1 MDEGEKNDDV
11 EDFFAS
17 PKIDNDNEEA
27 FIVES
32 LSNSI
37 NTEIIIWL
45 FKFQQRF
52 RLPNIALESLIKFF
66 HIILMRFDK
75 LQFENFPTSLYMAK
89 IWLNIFQL
97 KIQLAACTN
106 CHKLHNVKDIIA
118 YKEEGKVAIMNCPY
132 KEYPNN
138 PISSRNH
145 QCNNSLSILKKNKNA
160 TIAVPRMLYPKPNIH
175 QQLSILYQR
184 PDFEN
189 MLKLSGIQKNENN
202 IYSDIYNGKVWKNFP
217 FDGSTFFTTETAT
230 THLGLLLNLDW
241 FQPFSYTQHSTSAIY
256 VSICNLPR
264 SERNKP
270 ENIIYL
276 GFLPGPKEAGLERI
290 NHYLTPIVDELLEL
304 WKGWKVPKTHQFSNG
319 LEIKV
324 ALIVGSSDIPAT
336 RKLFGHR
343 SAVMKCYRCDKRTT
357 YSEEFRKT
365 HYGGMQDYNEWVTK
379 PADLLLH
386 RQYAHEWLQCNSKSS
401 REAHFKVHGIR
412 WTEVLCLPYMDPIR
426 FAVVDPMHCL
436 FLDVAKWIIK
446 SIFVNQKKLTME
458 QLRGILLNGYIGSY
472 PNSNRQIE
480 PELIKIVLK
489 NTLVDYHLS
498 CKWTSGL
505 LDESLHLLVPKKAV
519 GSLAIT
525 AERKELQHFLFM
537 RHNTCEDFYMNAAN
551 DDSVDTYPG
560 EVQYYFEHAL
570 RFPEG
575 TKTHLL
581 AYVKWYK
588 PALSSSIRFKHS
600 FMEPEISNT
609 ELWKAEYFQEG
620 CDSLLAVHRI
630 LS

>member
-1 MDEGEKNDDV
+1 MIRKKKTSSVNNTYINTEIKLNISKKRERNNYSGTSSPDQDSSHPGPSFQYIEENITLFSSKPSCFRIPAPTIDENNDEINYFGENYNVDNINEGEENDDVNNMDEEENNDVDEGEENDDVNNMDGEENDDVNEGEENDDVDNMDEEENDDVDEGEENDDV

-32 LSNSI
+32 LSDSI

-52 RLPNIALESLIKFF
+52 RLPDIALESLIKFF

-75 LQFENFPTSLYMAK
+75 LQFPISLYMAK
-89 IWLNIFQL
+89 IWLNIFQP
-97 KIQLAACTN
+97 KMQLAACTD

-118 YKEEGKVAIMNCPY
+118 YKEEEKVAIMNCPY

-138 PISSRNH
+138 PISSRNQ
-145 QCNNSLSILKKNKNA
+145 QCNNLLSILKKNKNA

-189 MLKLSGIQKNENN
+189 MLKLSGTQRNENN
-202 IYSDIYNGKVWKNFP
+202 IYLDIYDGKVWKNFP

-241 FQPFSYTQHSTSAIY
+241 FQPFSYTQHSTGAIY
-256 VSICNLPR
+256 ASICNLPR

-276 GFLPGPKEAGLERI
+276 
-290 NHYLTPIVDELLEL
+290 
-304 WKGWKVPKTHQFSNG
+304 
-319 LEIKV
+319 EIKV
-324 ALIVGSSDIPAT
+324 ALIVESSDTPAT
-336 RKLFGHR
+336 RKLFGHG

-365 HYGGMQDYNEWVTK
+365 HYRGMQDYNEWVTK

-412 WTEVLCLPYMDPIR
+412 WTEVLRLPYMDPI
-426 FAVVDPMHCL
+426 
-436 FLDVAKWIIK
+436 
-446 SIFVNQKKLTME
+446 
-458 QLRGILLNGYIGSY
+458 
-472 PNSNRQIE
+472 
-480 PELIKIVLK
+480 
-489 NTLVDYHLS
+489 
-498 CKWTSGL
+498 
-505 LDESLHLLVPKKAV
+505 
-519 GSLAIT
+519 
-525 AERKELQHFLFM
+525 
-537 RHNTCEDFYMNAAN
+537 
-551 DDSVDTYPG
+551 
-560 EVQYYFEHAL
+560 
-570 RFPEG
+570 
-575 TKTHLL
+575 
-581 AYVKWYK
+581 
-588 PALSSSIRFKHS
+588 
-600 FMEPEISNT
+600 
-609 ELWKAEYFQEG
+609 
-620 CDSLLAVHRI
+620 
-630 LS
+630 